1 MSTPGYAEQVEM
13 EALFDEFRVADERK
27 IARTTPALT
36 QEHVRASRVAHLSIR
51 RHYRYRRVLTH
62 TVRWYAEALVVRW
75 LNPAGR
81 FGRYC
86 Q

>member
-1 MSTPGYAEQVEM
+1 MSTPGYAVQVEM

-51 RHYRYRRVLTH
+51 RH
-62 TVRWYAEALVVRW
+62 
-75 LNPAGR
+75 
-81 FGRYC
+81 
-86 Q
+86 